1 MKVIGLT
8 GSFGTGKTFVAS
20 VMRSLGATVLDA
32 DAMAHRA
39 VRKGTPAYR
48 KIVAA
53 FGKKVLRE
61 SGELDRR
68 KLAAVVFADRKAL
81 RALER
86 IVHPEV
92 IRMIRARI
100 RNTGPEDI
108 VVIDAPLLVEAK
120 LTGLVDKLVVV
131 KCTKKGQI
139 ERCARKFRIK
149 KAAVSRRIENQM
161 PLRKK
166 IRMADLVVDNSR
178 TRSATRRQVERM
190 WRESVWR

>member
-20 VMRSLGATVLDA
+20 ILRSLGANVLDA
-32 DAMAHRA
+32 DVMARA
-39 VRKGTPAYR
+39 AVKKGTPAYR

-53 FGKKVLRE
+53 FGTKVLRK
-61 SGELDRR
+61 SGALDRR

-100 RNTGPEDI
+100 RNAGPEDI

-131 KCTKKGQI
+131 TCTKKRQI
-139 ERCARKFRIK
+139 ERCVKKFRIE
-149 KAAVSRRIENQM
+149 KAEV
-161 PLRKK
+161 
-166 IRMADLVVDNSR
+166 
-178 TRSATRRQVERM
+178 
-190 WRESVWR
+190 